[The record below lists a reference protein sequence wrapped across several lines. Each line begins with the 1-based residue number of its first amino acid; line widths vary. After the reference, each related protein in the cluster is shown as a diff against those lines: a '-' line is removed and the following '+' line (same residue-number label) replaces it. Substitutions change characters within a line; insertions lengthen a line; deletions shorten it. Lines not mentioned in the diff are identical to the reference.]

1 MEKENKQT
9 ATIYKGEI
17 NGNLLR
23 SYITRIFAGISYGL
37 KANLGGET
45 QLTVTLFGISIKEN
59 EEKEKVLKYENKMK
73 LSVFDC
79 LDTVSNGADNRRE
92 FGAVICDAN
101 DFNYP
106 LISYHRDIETGE
118 WMNDIV
124 KPYLRPMSSMTLE
137 EFQGLRGI
145 CAHAIFN
152 QTNNLDWIVGI
163 NGSDYGRISRV
174 DEISKFIDWLNVHH
188 FDYSGLIE
196 NGLALEAPDGMYN
209 F

>member
-17 NGNLLR
+17 SGNLLR
-23 SYITRIFAGISYGL
+23 SYITRIFAGIPYGL

-79 LDTVSNGADNRRE
+79 LDTVYNGADNRRE
-92 FGAVICDAN
+92 FGTVICDSN

-118 WMNDIV
+118 WVNDIV
-124 KPYLRPMSSMTLE
+124 KPYLRPFSSMTE
-137 EFQGLRGI
+137 KERNEFDEYTFEVISFFGQ
-145 CAHAIFN
+145 AIEAE
-152 QTNNLDWIVGI
+152 QLT
-163 NGSDYGRISRV
+163 
-174 DEISKFIDWLNVHH
+174 DWLNVHH
-188 FDYSGLIE
+188 FDYRGLIE

>member
-1 MEKENKQT
+1 MKQENKQT

-17 NGNLLR
+17 SGNLLR
-23 SYITRIFAGISYGL
+23 SYITRIFAGIPYGL

-79 LDTVSNGADNRRE
+79 LDTVYNGADNRRE
-92 FGAVICDAN
+92 FGTVICDAN

-118 WMNDIV
+118 WINDIV
-124 KPYLRPMSSMTLE
+124 KPYLRPMSSMMVKE
-137 EFQGLRGI
+137 RNEFDEYT
-145 CAHAIFN
+145 FE
-152 QTNNLDWIVGI
+152 V
-163 NGSDYGRISRV
+163 ISFFGQAS
-174 DEISKFIDWLNVHH
+174 EAGQLTDWLNAHH

-196 NGLALEAPDGMYN
+196 EGLALKAPDGMYN
-209 F
+209 V